1 MRENQRRPLAATR
14 LTSRTRMTIGS
25 AHRRVAQWPP
35 VLVNTV
41 IDHDHENR
49 GQQVP
54 EHRRTAAHKGPL
66 NVDGDWRASRN
77 SLMAVNAGP
86 IKVIAAYH
94 PAARVTREK
103 AARPW
108 AIVRDVLSINGPGMT
123 SPVAEA
129 A

>member
-1 MRENQRRPLAATR
+1 MGA
-14 LTSRTRMTIGS
+14 
-25 AHRRVAQWPP
+25 
-35 VLVNTV
+35 
-41 IDHDHENR
+41 
-49 GQQVP
+49 
-54 EHRRTAAHKGPL
+54 L
-66 NVDGDWRASRN
+66 NIDGDWRASRN

-108 AIVRDVLSINGPGMT
+108 AIVRDVLSINGPGT
-123 SPVAEA
+123 ISPVAEA